1 MILFY
6 TQHFKHQ
13 ITKIEYYCQK
23 KFGDSPN
30 YFFQAWQLKRI
41 IWMLLNK
48 HPLKEIE
55 ETSFKIFISGLTNF
69 NLDRTL
75 NRSVLGIVRPK
86 RKMSQSISGTMLQP
100 RQPIEAE
107 GKNLISE
114 IINSS
119 QWCSLTNWMV
129 KKLYINFHRFA
140 KFE

>member
-1 MILFY
+1 
-6 TQHFKHQ
+6 
-13 ITKIEYYCQK
+13 
-23 KFGDSPN
+23 
-30 YFFQAWQLKRI
+30 
-41 IWMLLNK
+41 MLLN

-55 ETSFKIFISGLTNF
+55 ETLFKNFISGLTNF

-119 QWCSLTNWMV
+119 Q
-129 KKLYINFHRFA
+129 
-140 KFE
+140 